1 MVTGVLLL
9 LIVVPLL
16 AWDWGKSEWRY
27 PKTGRGPSVGQ
38 RELIGY
44 AIGVGPD

>member
-27 PKTGRGPSVGQ
+27 PKTAGVLLWVSGG
-38 RELIGY
+38 LIGY